1 MSKWIEGKLKD
12 LVEINPT
19 VKLKKGEIYPFV
31 SMDVIQP
38 FYKPVEA
45 KEEREFKS
53 GGAKFENGD
62 TLFARITPCLENG
75 KIAQVKNLK
84 NGKGFGSTEFIVLR
98 GKEGITDTD
107 FVYYLVTNKSFREN
121 AERLMVGTSG
131 RQRVDKQ
138 QFEDQIISIPDL
150 ETQKRISSILGSIDR
165 KIELNVE
172 MNKTLEEMA
181 MTLYK
186 HWFVDFGPFQDGE
199 FVESELGMIPKEWKT
214 KKIGN
219 LENVTVVDYVANGS
233 FATLKKNVKIL
244 DDVNYA
250 LFIRNTDLKNGFT
263 TKKYIDKHAY
273 EFLSKTK
280 LFGGEVLISNVADVG
295 SVYLCPKLNCKMSLG
310 NNMIMINSSNLNYYL
325 YLLFKSD
332 YGQHLIDSI
341 TGGSAQRKFNKTDF
355 RALTILIPDEIQ
367 LERFNKIVYKLFES
381 INNNNIEIDYLVSIR
396 EYLLP
401 RLLSGEI
408 DVSKAEKQ
416 VEEVL

>member
-1 MSKWIEGKLKD
+1 MSKWIEGKLRD
-12 LVEINPT
+12 LVEVNPT
-19 VKLKKGEIYPFV
+19 VKLIKGEIYPFV

-150 ETQKRISSILGSIDR
+150 ETQKRISSILGGIDK

-199 FVESELGMIPKEWKT
+199 FVESELGVIPKGWKAKKLGDLYDTSSGGTPSRRKTEYYQDGTINWLKT
-214 KKIGN
+214 KELNDNFIFETEEKITELG
-219 LENVTVVDYVANGS
+219 LENSSAKVFPKNTVIIAMYGATVGKLGILSEPSSTNQACCAVIEKNQSFSYVLA
-233 FATLKKNVKIL
+233 
-244 DDVNYA
+244 
-250 LFIRNTDLKNGFT
+250 
-263 TKKYIDKHAY
+263 
-273 EFLSKTK
+273 
-280 LFGGEVLISNVADVG
+280 
-295 SVYLCPKLNCKMSLG
+295 
-310 NNMIMINSSNLNYYL
+310 YL
-325 YLLFKSD
+325 YLLFNR
-332 YGQHLIDSI
+332 
-341 TGGSAQRKFNKTDF
+341 T
-355 RALTILIPDEIQ
+355 
-367 LERFNKIVYKLFES
+367 KIVGLANGGAQQNINQQIIRDLPIIVPTEKALNIIQPKLLELFELIRTNEQENRYL
-381 INNNNIEIDYLVSIR
+381 INLRD
-396 EYLLP
+396 YLLP

-408 DVSKAEKQ
+408 DVSQAEKQ

>member
-12 LVEINPT
+12 LVGVNPT
-19 VKLKKGEIYPFV
+19 VKLIKGKIYPFV

-38 FYKPVEA
+38 SYKPVEA

-107 FVYYLVTNKSFREN
+107 FVYYLVTNKAFREN

-199 FVESELGMIPKEWKT
+199 FVESELGMIPKGWKAKKLGDLYDTSSGGTPSRRKTEYYQDGTINWLKT
-214 KKIGN
+214 KELNDNFIFETEEKITELG
-219 LENVTVVDYVANGS
+219 LENSSAKVFPKNTVIIAMYGATVGKLGILSEPSSTNQACCAVIEKNQSFSYVLA
-233 FATLKKNVKIL
+233 
-244 DDVNYA
+244 
-250 LFIRNTDLKNGFT
+250 
-263 TKKYIDKHAY
+263 
-273 EFLSKTK
+273 
-280 LFGGEVLISNVADVG
+280 
-295 SVYLCPKLNCKMSLG
+295 
-310 NNMIMINSSNLNYYL
+310 YL
-325 YLLFKSD
+325 YLLFNR
-332 YGQHLIDSI
+332 
-341 TGGSAQRKFNKTDF
+341 T
-355 RALTILIPDEIQ
+355 
-367 LERFNKIVYKLFES
+367 KIVGLANGGAQQNINQQIIRDLPIVVPTEKALNIIQPKLLELFELIRTNEQENRYL
-381 INNNNIEIDYLVSIR
+381 INLRD
-396 EYLLP
+396 YLLP

-408 DVSKAEKQ
+408 DVSQAEKQ

>member
-1 MSKWIEGKLKD
+1 MSKWIEGKLRD
-12 LVEINPT
+12 LVEVNPA
-19 VKLKKGEIYPFV
+19 VKLIKGEIYPFV

-150 ETQKRISSILGSIDR
+150 ETQKRISSILGSIDK

-186 HWFVDFGPFQDGE
+186 HWFVDFDPFQDGE
-199 FVESELGMIPKEWKT
+199 FVESELGMIPKGWEVGCLSDIVNKINDRQKAGEHLFNLPYVPIDLLNKKNLSLSDT
-214 KKIGN
+214 KPGSEAKSSLIKFCKDDILFGAMRPYFHKVCIAPFEGITRTTCFVLRPKKN
-219 LENVTVVDYVANGS
+219 FYFS
-233 FATLKKNVKIL
+233 FAVLTIFRDETINFADSNSKGSTIPYADWESAMANMKIVIPN
-244 DDVNYA
+244 DDVLYRFDEVVRPM
-250 LFIRNTDLKNGFT
+250 LSLIRDSYYQNKCLKDTRN
-263 TKKYIDKHAY
+263 
-273 EFLSKTK
+273 
-280 LFGGEVLISNVADVG
+280 
-295 SVYLCPKLNCKMSLG
+295 
-310 NNMIMINSSNLNYYL
+310 
-325 YLLFKSD
+325 
-332 YGQHLIDSI
+332 
-341 TGGSAQRKFNKTDF
+341 
-355 RALTILIPDEIQ
+355 
-367 LERFNKIVYKLFES
+367 
-381 INNNNIEIDYLVSIR
+381 
-396 EYLLP
+396 YLLP

-408 DVSKAEKQ
+408 DLSEAKERIQ
-416 VEEVL
+416 EVLNNA

>member
-12 LVEINPT
+12 LVEVNPT
-19 VKLKKGEIYPFV
+19 VKLRKGEIYPFV

-150 ETQKRISSILGSIDR
+150 ETQKRISSILGSIDK
-165 KIELNVE
+165 KIELNIE

-199 FVESELGMIPKEWKT
+199 FVESELGVIPNNW
-214 KKIGN
+214 KIGQVKD
-219 LENVTVVDYVANGS
+219 LAKVLSGKRPKVKDIGEYPIFGGGGPMGVTNEYLYNEPIFITGRVGTIGKVFRVSKPCWPSDNSLVLIPLKAYYYS
-233 FATLKKNVKIL
+233 FL
-244 DDVNYA
+244 YA
-250 LFIRNTDLKNGFT
+250 VLKN
-263 TKKYIDKHAY
+263 ID
-273 EFLSKTK
+273 F
-280 LFGGEVLISNVADVG
+280 
-295 SVYLCPKLNCKMSLG
+295 SL
-310 NNMIMINSSNLNYYL
+310 
-325 YLLFKSD
+325 
-332 YGQHLIDSI
+332 I
-341 TGGSAQRKFNKTDF
+341 TGGSTQPLITQTSLKSIKVIIPPEETIEQYNKQV
-355 RALTILIPDEIQ
+355 LTYYSLIDKNDNINKQLSEI
-367 LERFNKIVYKLFES
+367 R
-381 INNNNIEIDYLVSIR
+381 D
-396 EYLLP
+396 YLLP

-416 VEEVL
+416 VEKVL

>member
-12 LVEINPT
+12 LVEVNPT
-19 VKLKKGEIYPFV
+19 VKLRKGEIYPFV

-138 QFEDQIISIPDL
+138 QFENQIISIPDL
-150 ETQKRISSILGSIDR
+150 ETQKRISSILGSIDK
-165 KIELNVE
+165 KIELNIE

-199 FVESELGMIPKEWKT
+199 FVESELGMIPKGWYIKELNEFST
-214 KKIGN
+214 IQ
-219 LENVTVVDYVANGS
+219 NG
-233 FATLKKNVKIL
+233 FAFKMEEYTESGVKIL
-244 DDVNYA
+244 RTLNITDKSYLHNEKLVYIPYESKDKYEKFNLEKYDVLLVMVGASIGKMGIVFEHNLPA
-250 LFIRNTDLKNGFT
+250 LQNQNMWRFRPTLSYLHPAFIYFSLKEGLKILRNSSTGSAREFFRKDVFGKL
-263 TKKYIDKHAY
+263 KYIIPPENVGK
-273 EFLSKTK
+273 EFKR
-280 LFGGEVLISNVADVG
+280 I
-295 SVYLCPKLNCKMSLG
+295 
-310 NNMIMINSSNLNYYL
+310 
-325 YLLFKSD
+325 
-332 YGQHLIDSI
+332 IDPI
-341 TGGSAQRKFNKTDF
+341 WEQ
-355 RALTILIPDEIQ
+355 
-367 LERFNKIVYKLFES
+367 
-381 INNNNIEIDYLVSIR
+381 INNNLIQNVTLTQLRD
-396 EYLLP
+396 YLLP

-408 DVSKAEKQ
+408 DLSQAEKQ

>member
-1 MSKWIEGKLKD
+1 MSKWIEGKLRD
-12 LVEINPT
+12 LVEVNPT
-19 VKLKKGEIYPFV
+19 VKLIKGEIYPFV

-150 ETQKRISSILGSIDR
+150 ETQKRISSILGGIDK

-199 FVESELGMIPKEWKT
+199 FAESELGVIPKGWKAKKLGDLYDTSSGGTPSRRKTEYYQDGTINWLKT
-214 KKIGN
+214 KELNDNFIFETEEKITELG
-219 LENVTVVDYVANGS
+219 LENSSAKVFPKNTVIIAMYGATVGKLGILSEPSSTNQACCAVIEKNQSFSYVLA
-233 FATLKKNVKIL
+233 
-244 DDVNYA
+244 
-250 LFIRNTDLKNGFT
+250 
-263 TKKYIDKHAY
+263 
-273 EFLSKTK
+273 
-280 LFGGEVLISNVADVG
+280 
-295 SVYLCPKLNCKMSLG
+295 
-310 NNMIMINSSNLNYYL
+310 YL
-325 YLLFKSD
+325 YLLFNR
-332 YGQHLIDSI
+332 
-341 TGGSAQRKFNKTDF
+341 T
-355 RALTILIPDEIQ
+355 
-367 LERFNKIVYKLFES
+367 KIVGLANGGAQQNINQQIIRDLPIIVPTEKALNIIQPKLLELFELIRTNEQENRYL
-381 INNNNIEIDYLVSIR
+381 INLRD
-396 EYLLP
+396 YLLP

-408 DVSKAEKQ
+408 DVSQAEKQ

>member
-1 MSKWIEGKLKD
+1 MSKWIEGKLRD
-12 LVEINPT
+12 LVEVNPT
-19 VKLKKGEIYPFV
+19 VKLIKGEIYPFV

-150 ETQKRISSILGSIDR
+150 ETQKRISSILGSIDK

-199 FVESELGMIPKEWKT
+199 FVESELGVIPNNW
-214 KKIGN
+214 KIGQVKD
-219 LENVTVVDYVANGS
+219 LAKVLSGKRPKVKDIGEYPIFGGGGPMGVTNEYLYNEPIFITGRVGTIGKVFRVSKPCWPSDNSLVLIPLKVYYYS
-233 FATLKKNVKIL
+233 FL
-244 DDVNYA
+244 YA
-250 LFIRNTDLKNGFT
+250 VLKN
-263 TKKYIDKHAY
+263 ID
-273 EFLSKTK
+273 F
-280 LFGGEVLISNVADVG
+280 
-295 SVYLCPKLNCKMSLG
+295 SL
-310 NNMIMINSSNLNYYL
+310 
-325 YLLFKSD
+325 
-332 YGQHLIDSI
+332 I
-341 TGGSAQRKFNKTDF
+341 TGGSTQPLITQTSLKSIKVIIPPEE
-355 RALTILIPDEIQ
+355 TIEQ
-367 LERFNKIVYKLFES
+367 YN
-381 INNNNIEIDYLVSIR
+381 
-396 EYLLP
+396 
-401 RLLSGEI
+401 
-408 DVSKAEKQ
+408 KQ
-416 VEEVL
+416 VLTYYSLIDT

>member
-1 MSKWIEGKLKD
+1 MSKWIEGKLRD
-12 LVEINPT
+12 LVEVNPT
-19 VKLKKGEIYPFV
+19 VKLIKGEIYPFV

-150 ETQKRISSILGSIDR
+150 ETQKRISSILGSIDK

-199 FVESELGMIPKEWKT
+199 FVESELGVIPNNW
-214 KKIGN
+214 KIGQVKD
-219 LENVTVVDYVANGS
+219 LAKVLSGKRPKVKDIGEYPIFGGGGPMGVTNEYLYNEPIFITGRVGTIGKVFRVSKPCWPSDNSLVLIPLKVYYYS
-233 FATLKKNVKIL
+233 FL
-244 DDVNYA
+244 YA
-250 LFIRNTDLKNGFT
+250 VLKN
-263 TKKYIDKHAY
+263 ID
-273 EFLSKTK
+273 F
-280 LFGGEVLISNVADVG
+280 
-295 SVYLCPKLNCKMSLG
+295 SL
-310 NNMIMINSSNLNYYL
+310 
-325 YLLFKSD
+325 
-332 YGQHLIDSI
+332 I
-341 TGGSAQRKFNKTDF
+341 TGGSTQPLITQTSLKSIKVIIPPEETIEQYNKQV
-355 RALTILIPDEIQ
+355 LTYYSLIDKNDNINKQLSEI
-367 LERFNKIVYKLFES
+367 R
-381 INNNNIEIDYLVSIR
+381 D
-396 EYLLP
+396 YLLP

>member
-1 MSKWIEGKLKD
+1 MSKWIEGKLRD
-12 LVEINPT
+12 LVEVNPT
-19 VKLKKGEIYPFV
+19 VKLIKGEIYPFV

-150 ETQKRISSILGSIDR
+150 ETQKRISSILGSIDK

-199 FVESELGMIPKEWKT
+199 FVESELGMIPEGWECIEIGEAVSVLGGGTPKTSVKEYWENGDINWFSPTDLTTQKSLFISKSS
-214 KKIGN
+214 KKITKLG
-219 LENVTVVDYVANGS
+219 LEKSSAKLFPPYCVMMTSRATIGEISINRGEACTNQGFITLIPNETFTMYQLYFWLKTNMDLILSIANGS
-233 FATLKKNVKIL
+233 TFKEVSKTNFKKLKIL
-244 DDVNYA
+244 KP
-250 LFIRNTDLKNGFT
+250 KNIEEFT
-263 TKKYIDKHAY
+263 QKC
-273 EFLSKTK
+273 EK
-280 LFGGEVLISNVADVG
+280 LFKLIE
-295 SVYLCPKLNCKMSLG
+295 
-310 NNMIMINSSNLNYYL
+310 SNL
-325 YLLFKSD
+325 
-332 YGQHLIDSI
+332 
-341 TGGSAQRKFNKTDF
+341 
-355 RALTILIPDEIQ
+355 
-367 LERFNKIVYKLFES
+367 
-381 INNNNIEIDYLVSIR
+381 IEIEELTNIKD
-396 EYLLP
+396 YLLP

-408 DVSKAEKQ
+408 DVSQAEKQ

>member
-1 MSKWIEGKLKD
+1 VSKWIEGKLKD
-12 LVEINPT
+12 LVEVNPT
-19 VKLKKGEIYPFV
+19 VKLRKGEIYPFV

-138 QFEDQIISIPDL
+138 QFENQIISIPDL
-150 ETQKRISSILGSIDR
+150 ETQKRISSILGSIDK
-165 KIELNVE
+165 KIELNIE
-172 MNKTLEEMA
+172 MNKTLEEMI

-199 FVESELGMIPKEWKT
+199 FVESELGIIPENWIPLTFGDLFEIVNDSIDPLQLGEEIPYIGLEHMPKGSISLSEWGMSSQVNSNKNRY
-214 KKIGN
+214 KKFDILFGKLRPYFKKVGIAPN
-219 LENVTVVDYVANGS
+219 DGICSTDIMVFRPKDDIHYGLLLGTVIQNS
-233 FATLKKNVKIL
+233 FIEYCTNASSGTRMPR
-244 DDVNYA
+244 VNWSE
-250 LFIRNTDLKNGFT
+250 I
-263 TKKYIDKHAY
+263 KKYPIFIPNDNTLII
-273 EFLSKTK
+273 EFNSKIIK
-280 LFGGEVLISNVADVG
+280 WAKIIIENIQENKYLAD
-295 SVYLCPKLNCKMSLG
+295 LR
-310 NNMIMINSSNLNYYL
+310 
-325 YLLFKSD
+325 D
-332 YGQHLIDSI
+332 
-341 TGGSAQRKFNKTDF
+341 
-355 RALTILIPDEIQ
+355 
-367 LERFNKIVYKLFES
+367 
-381 INNNNIEIDYLVSIR
+381 
-396 EYLLP
+396 YLLP

-408 DVSKAEKQ
+408 DLSQAEKQ

>member
-12 LVEINPT
+12 LVEVNPT
-19 VKLKKGEIYPFV
+19 VKLRKGEIYPFV

-138 QFEDQIISIPDL
+138 QFENQIISIPDL
-150 ETQKRISSILGSIDR
+150 ETQKRISSILGSIDK
-165 KIELNVE
+165 KIELNIE

-186 HWFVDFGPFQDGE
+186 HWFVDFGPFQDEE
-199 FVESELGMIPKEWKT
+199 FVESELGMIPKGWKVSSLKEFANILMGQSPKSEFYNRERKGLPFHQGVKDFGIRYPVHT
-214 KKIGN
+214 VYCTQVLRVAKKGDILLSVRAPVGRINIANSKLGIGRGLSALN
-219 LENVTVVDYVANGS
+219 SKSGHNS
-233 FATLKKNVKIL
+233 FLLYTLKRIFAFEDQYGSGTVFNSISKKDIEQL
-244 DDVNYA
+244 K
-250 LFIRNTDLKNGFT
+250 FIRP
-263 TKKYIDKHAY
+263 
-273 EFLSKTK
+273 SQ
-280 LFGGEVLISNVADVG
+280 EVLDNFEKHVSKFDSLIESNT
-295 SVYLCPKLNCKMSLG
+295 K
-310 NNMIMINSSNLNYYL
+310 
-325 YLLFKSD
+325 
-332 YGQHLIDSI
+332 
-341 TGGSAQRKFNKTDF
+341 
-355 RALTILIPDEIQ
+355 EIEELQ
-367 LERFNKIVYKLFES
+367 GLR
-381 INNNNIEIDYLVSIR
+381 D
-396 EYLLP
+396 YLLP

>member
-12 LVEINPT
+12 LVEVNPT
-19 VKLKKGEIYPFV
+19 VKLRKGEIYPFV

-199 FVESELGMIPKEWKT
+199 FVGSESGVIPNNW
-214 KKIGN
+214 KIGQVKD
-219 LENVTVVDYVANGS
+219 LAKVSSGKRPKIKDIGEYPIFGGGGPMGVTNEYLYNEPIFITGRVGTIGKVFRVSKPCWPSDNSLVLIPLKAYYYS
-233 FATLKKNVKIL
+233 FL
-244 DDVNYA
+244 YA
-250 LFIRNTDLKNGFT
+250 VLKN
-263 TKKYIDKHAY
+263 ID
-273 EFLSKTK
+273 F
-280 LFGGEVLISNVADVG
+280 
-295 SVYLCPKLNCKMSLG
+295 SL
-310 NNMIMINSSNLNYYL
+310 
-325 YLLFKSD
+325 
-332 YGQHLIDSI
+332 I
-341 TGGSAQRKFNKTDF
+341 TGGSTQPLITQTSLKSIKVIIPPEETIEQYNKQV
-355 RALTILIPDEIQ
+355 LTYYSLIDKNDNINKQLSEI
-367 LERFNKIVYKLFES
+367 R
-381 INNNNIEIDYLVSIR
+381 D
-396 EYLLP
+396 YLLP

-408 DVSKAEKQ
+408 DLSQAEKQ